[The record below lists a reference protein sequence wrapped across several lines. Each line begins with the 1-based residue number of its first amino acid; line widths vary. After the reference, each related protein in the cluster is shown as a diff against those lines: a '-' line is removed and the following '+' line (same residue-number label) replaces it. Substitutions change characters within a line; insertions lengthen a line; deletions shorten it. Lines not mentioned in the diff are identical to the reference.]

1 MNLYRNGV
9 VLFGVSFIAI
19 GLTMVVVTALHGSGL
34 GLLLGPL
41 FALLGAARIY
51 LALRRR

>member
-1 MNLYRNGV
+1 VNLYRNGV
-9 VLFGVSFIAI
+9 VLFGVVFIGI
-19 GLTMVVVTALHGSGL
+19 GVTMVVVTALHGFGV

-51 LALRRR
+51 LAVRKR